1 MKRRSGFTL
10 VELLLATTLLVVALM
25 GGVLVSRSALTVAG
39 DSVRTG
45 AAESRALHAQA
56 LVRQYLLAAG
66 RSTLEATP
74 TGGAPEVMQDG
85 VTYDNVTF
93 RETVANTRVGPTY
106 DPDPGDPANSL
117 AFQARAVAGGEGDLV
132 LTTASGSHPI
142 CGGIRDIDFTRQGST
157 ITVRIVAVARG
168 SVPDSCTIV
177 RSLVLRNL

>member
-25 GGVLVSRSALTVAG
+25 GGVLVSRSAMTVAG

-45 AAESRALHAQA
+45 AAESRASHAHA

-74 TGGAPEVMQDG
+74 AGGAPEAMQEG
-85 VTYDNVTF
+85 VTYDNVSF
-93 RETVANTRVGPTY
+93 RQTVASTREGSTY
-106 DPDPGDPANSL
+106 DPDPGDPPNSL
-117 AFQARAVAGGEGDLV
+117 AFKARPVAGGEGDLV
-132 LTTASGSHPI
+132 LTTASGTHAV
-142 CGGIRDIDFTRQGST
+142 CGGVRAIEFTRDGST